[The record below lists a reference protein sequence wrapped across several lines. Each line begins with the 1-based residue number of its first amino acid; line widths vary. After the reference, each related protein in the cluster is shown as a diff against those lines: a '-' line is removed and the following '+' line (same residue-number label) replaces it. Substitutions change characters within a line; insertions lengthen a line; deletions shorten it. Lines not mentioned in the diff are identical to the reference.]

1 MFIIEPIKKEEAT
14 GELKLFYRMAQ
25 RALGF
30 VPPHFEVFAT
40 IDLPSMQAFMQLN
53 QYMMTHPKIKRELL
67 PFLRLYIAKKECRGY
82 CTNFNTQMLLGMDID
97 KEIVD
102 NIETSVGAIPL
113 EKSQVMLLQKVLDA
127 LEDAQSFGQGDL
139 EELYAQGF
147 SDKDFFDLLNYACE
161 FNAKS
166 KMIEIYLKND

>member
-1 MFIIEPIKKEEAT
+1 
-14 GELKLFYRMAQ
+14 
-25 RALGF
+25 
-30 VPPHFEVFAT
+30 
-40 IDLPSMQAFMQLN
+40 
-53 QYMMTHPKIKRELL
+53 
-67 PFLRLYIAKKECRGY
+67 
-82 CTNFNTQMLLGMDID
+82 TQMLLGMDID

-102 NIETSVGAIPL
+102 NIETSIDAIPL
-113 EKSQVMLLQKVLDA
+113 EKSQVVLLQKVLDA